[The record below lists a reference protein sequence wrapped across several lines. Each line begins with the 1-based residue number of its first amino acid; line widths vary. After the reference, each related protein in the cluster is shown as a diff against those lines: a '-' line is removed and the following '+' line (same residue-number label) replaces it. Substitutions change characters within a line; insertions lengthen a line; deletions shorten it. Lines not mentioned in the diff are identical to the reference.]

1 MDPEATPIGWVGTGV
16 MGGPMC
22 GHLIDAGHPVTVH
35 TRTRERAAE
44 LLDRGARWA
53 PSPRQAADGAAVVVT
68 MVGSPAD
75 VREVVLGD
83 DGVLTGAGP
92 GTVLVDMTT
101 SEPSLAA
108 EIAEAA
114 RARGVGAVDA
124 PVSGG
129 DVGARNATLS
139 IMVGGDDDAVGQARP
154 ILDRLGR
161 TIVHQGPPG
170 AGQHTKAVNQLLVA
184 GVLAGLSEGL
194 VYAHRAGLDL
204 EHVLRSVSVGAAGS
218 WSLDNYGPRILSGD
232 LEPGFAVEHFVKDL
246 SIALREAERMDLAV
260 PASAVAHQL
269 YLALRAQ
276 GDGGR
281 GVHALP
287 LALARLSHVA
297 WDA

>member
-1 MDPEATPIGWVGTGV
+1 
-16 MGGPMC
+16 
-22 GHLIDAGHPVTVH
+22 
-35 TRTRERAAE
+35 
-44 LLDRGARWA
+44 
-53 PSPRQAADGAAVVVT
+53 
-68 MVGSPAD
+68 
-75 VREVVLGD
+75 
-83 DGVLTGAGP
+83 
-92 GTVLVDMTT
+92 MTT
-101 SEPSLAA
+101 SEPSLAV

-139 IMVGGDDDAVGQARP
+139 IMVGGDDDAVKRVRP
-154 ILDRLGR
+154 VLERLGR

-170 AGQHTKAVNQLLVA
+170 AGQHTKMVNQLLVA

-194 VYAHRAGLDL
+194 VYGHRAGLDL
-204 EHVLRSVSVGAAGS
+204 ELVLESVSVGAAGS

-232 LEPGFAVEHFVKDL
+232 LEPGFAVQHFVKDL

-287 LALARLSHVA
+287 LALARLSHIT
-297 WDA
+297 WDG